1 MKREKFIDLVYRFV
15 LRTTVRPAAT
25 PTREQRID
33 WAHGSAVVE
42 NPDVTREMVVKAVD
56 KAPLAA

>member
-1 MKREKFIDLVYRFV
+1 MKRERFIAFVYGLVR
-15 LRTTVRPAAT
+15 RTVRAEER

-42 NPDVTREMVVKAVD
+42 NPDVTREMVERAVD
-56 KAPLAA
+56 RTAAAA

>member
-1 MKREKFIDLVYRFV
+1 MKQARIIEVLYRLVRRLTPV
-15 LRTTVRPAAT
+15 SAE

-42 NPDVTREMVVKAVD
+42 NPDVTREMVVRAVD
-56 KAPLAA
+56 RSAA